1 MDASIEAVDC
11 DILLKFKKFLVEEG
25 ENEISVS
32 QSLIYSLSDT
42 FGEWNGSNRVKAVIE
57 ISTGEVPTPPET
69 GNDILLDSDG
79 KKWMQYVVSDPDPD
93 VVDGTRET
101 MGVTFAASKKGEG
114 CGPRLPW

>member
-1 MDASIEAVDC
+1 MDAYIEAVYC

-25 ENEISVS
+25 GDEISVS
-32 QSLIYSLSDT
+32 QIFIYAFSDT
-42 FGEWNGSNRVKAVIE
+42 VGEGNGSNRVKSVIE

-79 KKWMQYVVSDPDPD
+79 KNWMQYVVSDPDPD

-114 CGPRLPW
+114 CGPRLP